1 MAQLDEQHRQIIL
14 KADEICKRLTP
25 YTDYMVIMHDAL
37 MQMARFVEDLFAQS
51 PWVSVEKRLPK
62 KGQSCFL
69 ANFDKRRCGYGK
81 FCADDGMVTRWE
93 RREGDT
99 TRIYCLHEVTH
110 WMPIHEL

>member
-51 PWVSVEKRLPK
+51 PWVSVEERYPENKYYYQHEDDKVLCKDTKDRKVICYWSPREQCWWGEGNSAKYL
-62 KGQSCFL
+62 KGS
-69 ANFDKRRCGYGK
+69 
-81 FCADDGMVTRWE
+81 
-93 RREGDT
+93 
-99 TRIYCLHEVTH
+99 ITH
-110 WMPIHEL
+110 WMKLPE